1 METLQQTSFNLR
13 NAAIQNITDYCNKN
27 NCMEQF
33 NSIKK
38 ELILQAEKD
47 NNELIPIEFYR
58 KFYNLSI
65 EFLK

>member
-1 METLQQTSFNLR
+1 METLQQTSLNLR

-27 NCMEQF
+27 NCPEQF
-33 NSIKK
+33 NEIKK